1 MTDDGCLPRD
11 RGGLYPLSV
20 AIYDNL
26 KRTLMRQ
33 VIKDALDEC
42 WSLFV
47 EGKMDE
53 SDAKLSEAIA
63 MAESEEERLEVGQYV
78 HNHILTRRKA
88 KRSDVDVCALLS
100 EVKDFVR
107 LAPLAERYFGK
118 GGAWLSQR
126 INGNLVNGKPASFT
140 SSELQNLSA
149 ALADVGIHLISASR
163 AIKNSI

>member
-1 MTDDGCLPRD
+1 M
-11 RGGLYPLSV
+11 
-20 AIYDNL
+20 
-26 KRTLMRQ
+26 KQ

-78 HNHILTRRKA
+78 HNHILTRREA

-126 INGNLVNGKPASFT
+126 INGNLVNGNPASFT

>member
-1 MTDDGCLPRD
+1 M
-11 RGGLYPLSV
+11 SV

-26 KRTLMRQ
+26 KRTLMKQ

-78 HNHILTRRKA
+78 HNHILTRREA

-140 SSELQNLSA
+140 SSELQKLSA